1 MKKIKSNIF
10 IIIIV
15 IAIVLGFTTAILD
28 SFDISLG
35 TVWVATWNYILEY
48 WYMILGVFASGFF
61 TYMFNEFEDKSIK
74 NGWKNPKWNTAN
86 SWKHKWAWKDGKQL
100 PYTKKWYYFGI
111 ITPQHK
117 EAFFYSSTALVWLT
131 DKEHLFQMIKFKFI
145 FIAILL
151 TAWPMSIA
159 WSLGK
164 WTMSF
169 LKEWLFQKLD

>member
-1 MKKIKSNIF
+1 MFSITGS
-10 IIIIV
+10 
-15 IAIVLGFTTAILD
+15 
-28 SFDISLG
+28 DI
-35 TVWVATWNYILEY
+35 WNYIVTIN
-48 WYMILGVFASGFF
+48 WYIIIGVFICGFF

-86 SWKHKWAWKDGKQL
+86 SWKNKWAWKDGKQL
-100 PYTKKWYYFGI
+100 PYVKKWYNFGI
-111 ITPQHK
+111 APNHK
-117 EAFFYSSTALVWLT
+117 EAFIWSTTILVWLT

-151 TAWPMSIA
+151 VSIPVSIA

-169 LKEWLFQKLD
+169 LKEWLFKQLD